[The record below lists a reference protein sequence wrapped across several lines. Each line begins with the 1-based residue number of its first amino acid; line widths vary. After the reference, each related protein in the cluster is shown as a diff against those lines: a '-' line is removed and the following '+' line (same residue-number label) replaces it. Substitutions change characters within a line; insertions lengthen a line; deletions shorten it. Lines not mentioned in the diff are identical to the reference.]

1 MRTAALLVLVGV
13 LAGTPAAT
21 AQENGSGPRSDELH
35 LLREEV
41 AALRAELAA
50 LRRLI
55 MDPEPTPVAADT
67 HPGQEQPPPSDP
79 RITMLQTQVAE
90 LARSKVESEM
100 RFPLRVFGT
109 IHTHMF
115 ANSGEPNWM
124 DVPNIVQPPPPGGHT
139 GSFSAT
145 LRQTRLGLAADGP
158 TIGGARTSG
167 IVAMDFFGGIPG
179 FPTGQVM
186 PLPRLVVGFTRI
198 ESDRLA
204 LQVGQDHVILAPRD
218 PSSLAGFAFPL
229 LFRSGNLYLR
239 APQAR
244 VEAALSP
251 TVRLTAGILAP
262 IAGDV
267 PGENYRFVPP
277 ALGGERSRHP
287 AFQAHLGYAS
297 DAAAVSTRRVELGV
311 SGHIARELRDGV
323 RHTSWAGAVDF
334 GVRHDRI
341 GAAGEFFTGRDIN
354 ALGGGTGID
363 GRGDGGWA
371 EVQIYPRDRLMAAA
385 GIGVDRLRGNVQL
398 LPRRGS
404 RSAYG
409 NIRFALTPELEASA
423 EYHRLMTRPG
433 TGSTRGNHHFDWV
446 LVYRF

>member
-1 MRTAALLVLVGV
+1 MRTAALFVVSAV
-13 LAGTPAAT
+13 LACPPAAN
-21 AQENGSGPRSDELH
+21 AQETGSGPTPDDLH

-41 AALRAELAA
+41 AALRAEVEA

-55 MDPEPTPVAADT
+55 VERAPAPE
-67 HPGQEQPPPSDP
+67 GQDPPPTDP
-79 RITMLQTQVAE
+79 RIAMLQTQVAE

-109 IHTHMF
+109 IHTHLF

-158 TIGGARTSG
+158 ALGGARTSG

-186 PLPRLVVGFTRI
+186 PLPRLVVGFARV
-198 ESDRLA
+198 ESDRVA
-204 LQVGQDHVILAPRD
+204 FQIGQDHVILAPRD

-244 VEAALSP
+244 VEAAVSP

-262 IAGDV
+262 IGGDV

-297 DAAAVSTRRVELGV
+297 AAAAAAPRRAAIGV
-311 SGHIARELRDGV
+311 SGHVGRELRDGV

-334 GVRHDRI
+334 AVRHDRI
-341 GAAGEFFTGRDIN
+341 GAAGEVFTGRNLN

-363 GRGDGGWA
+363 GRGEGGWA
-371 EVQIYPRDRLMAAA
+371 EVQFHPGDRLMAAA
-385 GIGVDRLRGNVQL
+385 GMGADRLRGHVAL
-398 LPRRGS
+398 LPRRAS

-409 NIRFALTPELEASA
+409 SVRFALTPELEASA
-423 EYHRLMTRPG
+423 EYHRLITRPG
-433 TGSTRGNHHFDWV
+433 SGAPRGNHHLDWV
-446 LVYRF
+446 FVFRF